1 MKGVWW
7 VSQKSLKRE
16 SSLQREGA
24 AGGISAQVHRLPS
37 VSLVSELSHKIVDK
51 SKSHLCIED
60 GPTLLNNHSTPLH
73 PVCLLSSRFSVIV

>member
-1 MKGVWW
+1 MQGVWW
-7 VSQKSLKRE
+7 VSQKALKRE

-51 SKSHLCIED
+51 AKVIFALRTGQLC
-60 GPTLLNNHSTPLH
+60 
-73 PVCLLSSRFSVIV
+73 